1 MLCPI
6 ATTVDVEH
14 VFSCGCLVLP
24 HLCGCLAIQS
34 TCASLWVGM
43 WSSQGFMKQGDI
55 RAALSADEIDVEE
68 DNLAVGWDD
77 IPVL

>member
-1 MLCPI
+1 
-6 ATTVDVEH
+6 
-14 VFSCGCLVLP
+14 
-24 HLCGCLAIQS
+24 
-34 TCASLWVGM
+34 M